1 MISMGI
7 VVGLALLFS
16 LSKMSWPWKLR
27 ILSSPFLIDAL
38 IFIGLTWI
46 HWGTFAG
53 VLVATIGAMACSVV
67 LSLGR
72 WMVGYIDHGT
82 YVPGALNMSHKLV

>member
-16 LSKMSWPWKLR
+16 LSKMTWPWKLR

-38 IFIGLTWI
+38 IFIGLCAI
-46 HWGTFAG
+46 HWGTFSG
-53 VLVATIGAMACSVV
+53 LMVATFGAMACSVV
-67 LSLGR
+67 LTLAR
-72 WMVGYIDHGT
+72 WLVGYTERGVYI
-82 YVPGALNMSHKLV
+82 PGALNMSHKLA